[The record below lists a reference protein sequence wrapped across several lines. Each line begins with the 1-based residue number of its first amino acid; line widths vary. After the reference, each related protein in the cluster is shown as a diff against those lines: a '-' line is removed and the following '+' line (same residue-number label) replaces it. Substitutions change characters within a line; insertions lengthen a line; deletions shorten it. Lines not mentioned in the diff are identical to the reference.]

1 MPLSTSVSSTTS
13 WPAIVA
19 AMSSTWHGWESGLT
33 VIYLQDFEEE
43 VWAPACG
50 FSAQLDAS
58 LGLVGTHEI
67 EGETADDCHVLGP
80 VAGSVARQVVL
91 EGDVEEPVEAF
102 DGPMAAGRLGEPFDV
117 ERR

>member
-1 MPLSTSVSSTTS
+1 MPELGSLGSVRGAQGYLR
-13 WPAIVA
+13 PYRD
-19 AMSSTWHGWESGLT
+19 T

>member
-1 MPLSTSVSSTTS
+1 MPELGSLGSVRGAQGYLR
-13 WPAIVA
+13 PYRD
-19 AMSSTWHGWESGLT
+19 T

-102 DGPMAAGRLGEPFDV
+102 DGPMAAGRLGEPV
-117 ERR
+117 RCRAALN